1 MKACQGGRGSWT
13 PAGSGFVPSPPG
25 HLEGEAVSLLP
36 SGIYLNIKGLS
47 LELLWALDIS
57 TDMTFG
63 FQWQFYG
70 SLYSCDHNGG
80 VQMAPLPVRRGK
92 VVCWSEEDRKPHTLG
107 PTPGLASHLLD
118 AWNKSH
124 KITGLPSF
132 CVQINCLWQMLRANF
147 KGN

>member
-1 MKACQGGRGSWT
+1 MPPGGRGWWT
-13 PAGSGFVPSPPG
+13 LAGSGFAPSPRG
-25 HLEGEAVSLLP
+25 HLEGEAASALP

-70 SLYSCDHNGG
+70 SLYSRDHSGG
-80 VQMAPLPVRRGK
+80 VQMAPLPVRRGQ

-107 PTPGLASHLLD
+107 PLLALPVTCWMPGRSHVRLRGPPFLLCAD
-118 AWNKSH
+118 
-124 KITGLPSF
+124 
-132 CVQINCLWQMLRANF
+132 
-147 KGN
+147 